1 MSFVSKNPKLAFLL
15 VGFLFG
21 GILAF
26 VVSKSGK
33 DTASIYREQIA
44 KLETELARSEYDYQ
58 QVSNKNKELSKRLK
72 EEYTEIIRPDGTKE
86 IRRKTDSSEDSREQ
100 EITTIRI
107 KYEEEIARLKAEYR
121 KVEVVNN
128 KMGFGVGYDWK
139 GAYGP
144 VVSYDLHP
152 NFNIGAGAFVNDY
165 KVDNL
170 FIFAQIQF

>member
-1 MSFVSKNPKLAFLL
+1 MAYII
-15 VGFLFG
+15 GQ
-21 GILAF
+21 
-26 VVSKSGK
+26 SGEK
-33 DTASIYREQIA
+33 TASIYKEQIV
-44 KLETELARSEYDYQ
+44 KLEAELARSEYDYQ
-58 QVSNKNKELSKRLK
+58 QVSTKNKELSKRLK

-165 KVDNL
+165 KVNNL